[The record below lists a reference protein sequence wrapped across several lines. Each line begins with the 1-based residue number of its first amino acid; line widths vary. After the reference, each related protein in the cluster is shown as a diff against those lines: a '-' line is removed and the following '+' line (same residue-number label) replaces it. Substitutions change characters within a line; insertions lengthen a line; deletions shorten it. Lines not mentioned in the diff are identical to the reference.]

1 MTRTIKAA
9 LALMLLATAASAQET
24 VRLYLSGTGLDDTK
38 TWQFRCSAGQNSGK
52 WGTIEV
58 PSQWELQ
65 GYGIYNYGMSFAPR
79 GAGFDEGEYKYSF
92 KVPAS
97 WRGKDVKIV
106 FEGSM
111 TDTEVRINGKS
122 AGPVHQ
128 GGFYRFE
135 YNVSSI
141 VSYGASNKLEV
152 KVKKESGNA
161 SVNNAERH
169 ADWWN
174 FGGIYR
180 PVYLTATAKEHIEY
194 FALDARADGSMTVDL
209 DVRQAPQGSK
219 IRYSLASLKE
229 PGKQLDAKEL
239 PLKEASE
246 RHTLKWK
253 EVDAWECEHPNLY
266 VLTMELVSPKG
277 TVLHKVNSRV
287 GFRTVEL
294 RPMDGLY
301 VNDVKVVLKGINRH
315 TFHPEGGRCTS
326 PSISLQ
332 DGLLIKEMNMNA
344 VRSHYPPDQH
354 FLDVCDSLGI
364 FYLDELAGWHG
375 RYDDEVGPVLV
386 TEMVRRDVNHPCV
399 IIWDNGNEGGW
410 NTNLDHFFY
419 DLDPQKRHVIHPWA
433 DFDDLDTHHYPTY
446 LTGVG
451 RFTNGYKVFM
461 PTEFMHTNSDQGGGA
476 GLEDFWENW
485 MTHPLFA
492 GGFIWAFID
501 ESVVRT
507 DQDGILD
514 SSRDMGNDGVVGPY
528 REKEGSFYAIRD
540 IWSPIQFRK
549 LYITP
554 SFKGDFFVTN
564 RFLYSNLNSC
574 TMKYKLKMIFSPMQ
588 GNGKGSEIEIASG
601 DIKMPDLVPGT
612 TGILHMDLPQGFEY
626 SDLLEMEAFDE
637 SGRSIGNWSW
647 PIHYAADYYARHN
660 LPFAQDNQKAAFAQ
674 KDSTVLLSGK
684 DVVVAFNANTGD
696 LLDIKVAGKTVP
708 FGNMRPV
715 GIKVKPVSSYTRQ
728 DGNDALFVAKY
739 YGAVDSIV
747 WRMKPDGL
755 LGMDA
760 VLLNR
765 DNGGIRGGFDD
776 GFMDTD
782 VKDLGFSFDFPEEN
796 VSGVQWF
803 GRGPYRVWKDRIR
816 GHNIGLWHKDYN
828 NTITGKAVKG
838 KLEYPEFKGYH
849 GNVYWAKL
857 ESEKYPLTVYSETDG
872 LFFKLYN
879 PQEAPG
885 TFSKIFPVLPEGD
898 LSFLLDIQ
906 AIKSFKDI
914 PQKGPH
920 SQPGNIRIKSGDDGL
935 KMKLWFRFNNDPV
948 AYQAI
953 VRMDNQ
959 PAVFRGTFRPTAMAS
974 DNSYK
979 DNTPDSLDFAK
990 TARPVAGSSRKGG
1003 NPVLFLVGDSTM
1015 RTGTRGNGDNGQW
1028 GWGYYAHKYYD
1039 EEKITVE
1046 NHALGGLSIRTFYT
1060 GWWPDVL
1067 KGVQKGDY
1075 VIIQLGHNDSG
1086 SYDSPYGRSSIP
1098 GTGKE
1103 TVEVTNPRTNVTET
1117 VYSFGEYLRKYCAE
1131 IRAKGAN
1138 PIFFTLTP
1146 RNQREEDGSIR
1157 RKKDTYNPWIKAVAE
1172 ELNVPFVDF
1181 EDISAKELE
1190 SWSRFK
1196 VDYMFYKDNIH
1207 SSEYGA
1213 AHNAYAAAEAV
1224 AACAESDLKD
1234 YLLPREKWLP
1244 VQEFKREP
1252 GKPALIVT
1260 GDSTIQNNDSDP
1272 DGMWGWGSVLE
1283 TVFDPSRITLV
1294 NAGKAGRSART
1305 FLDEGR
1311 WEKVY
1316 NSIQPGDFVVIQFGH
1331 NDFGGINTAPGRGE
1345 IRNTSDSTKVFFM
1358 MDRHY
1363 EVVRSYGW
1371 YLRKFIDEVREKGAT
1386 PILCSTTPRNI
1397 WTDAKIERREEF
1409 IKYMQE
1415 VCAQTGVDFVDI
1427 LKITADYYDSIGNEE
1442 ASKYFKNDHT
1452 HSSRLGAE
1460 RNAKSF
1466 AEGLESINHPL
1477 SKYLK

>member
-1 MTRTIKAA
+1 MKFKITSILVLSLLYVAA
-9 LALMLLATAASAQET
+9 NAQET
-24 VRLYLSGTGLDDTK
+24 KTLYLSGTGLDDTK
-38 TWQFRCSAGQNSGK
+38 TWQFKCSKGQNSGK
-52 WGTIEV
+52 WGKIEV

-65 GYGIYNYGMSFAPR
+65 GYGIYNYGFGF
-79 GAGFDEGEYKYSF
+79 GAKDGFDEGQYKYSF

-97 WRGKDVKIV
+97 WKGQDIKII
-106 FEGSM
+106 FEGVM
-111 TDTEVRINGKS
+111 TDTDVRINGKS
-122 AGPVHQ
+122 AGPVHR
-128 GGFYRFE
+128 GGFYRFS
-135 YNVSSI
+135 YNVTPLIKCGST
-141 VSYGASNKLEV
+141 NLLEV
-152 KVKKESGNA
+152 TVKKESDNA

-180 PVYLTATAKEHIEY
+180 PVYLTATARQHIDY
-194 FALDARADGSMTVDL
+194 YAIDARADGTMNVDIE
-209 DVRQAPQGSK
+209 VAEAPEGAS
-219 IRYSLASLKE
+219 IRYSLASLKD
-229 PGKQLDAKEL
+229 PARSLDSKSL
-239 PLKEASE
+239 PLKSGKE
-246 RHTLKWK
+246 RQSLVWK
-253 EVDAWECEHPNLY
+253 DVKTWDCEHPNMY
-266 VLTMELVSPKG
+266 VLTMELLSAQGK
-277 TVLHKVNSRV
+277 VLHKLDQRV

-294 RPMDGLY
+294 RPQDGLY

-326 PSISLQ
+326 PAISRE
-332 DGLLIKEMNMNA
+332 DGMLIKEMNMNA
-344 VRSHYPPDQH
+344 VRSHYPPDVH

-386 TEMVRRDVNHPCV
+386 EEMVKRDVNHPCV

-410 NTNLDHFFY
+410 NTNLDHLFY
-419 DLDPQKRHVIHPWA
+419 DFDPQKRHVIHPWA
-433 DFDDLDTHHYPTY
+433 DFDDIDTHHYPTY

-492 GGFIWAFID
+492 GGFIWAFVD

-507 DQDGILD
+507 DKDGILD
-514 SSRDMGNDGVVGPY
+514 SSMDMGDDGVVGPY
-528 REKEGSFYAIRD
+528 REKEGSFFAIRD

-549 LYITP
+549 LFITP

-564 RFLYSNLNSC
+564 RFLYTNLNEC
-574 TMKYKLKMIFSPMQ
+574 TMKYRLKVILPPSQ
-588 GNGKGSEIEIASG
+588 GNGKGGEMELASG
-601 DIKMPDLVPGT
+601 NIKMPDLVPGT
-612 TGILHMDLPQGFEY
+612 TGILHMDLPEGFQY
-626 SDLLEMEAFDE
+626 YDLLEIEAFDQ
-637 SGRSIGNWSW
+637 SGHSIGNWSW
-647 PIHYAADYYARHN
+647 PIHYAADYYKIHT
-660 LPFAQDNQKAAFAQ
+660 LPSANRQKASFSKADG
-674 KDSTVLLSGK
+674 KVTLSGK
-684 DVVVAFNANTGD
+684 DVSAIFDEATGE
-696 LLDIKVAGKTVP
+696 LSEVRVGGNTVP
-708 FGNMRPV
+708 FGKMTPV
-715 GIKVKPVSSYTRQ
+715 GIKMKYIGAKARQ
-728 DGNDALFVAKY
+728 DGADAVFVTKY

-747 WRMKPDGL
+747 WRMKSDGL

-776 GFMDTD
+776 GFTDTN
-782 VKDLGFSFDFPEEN
+782 VKDLGFSFEFPQEN
-796 VSGVQWF
+796 VSGMQWL

-816 GHNIGLWHKDYN
+816 GHNIGLWHKNYN
-828 NTITGKAVKG
+828 NTITAKAVKG

-857 ESEKYPLTVYSETDG
+857 ESEKFPMTVYSETDG
-872 LFFKLYN
+872 LFFKVYN
-879 PQEAPG
+879 PEEPKG
-885 TFSKIFPVLPEGD
+885 SFSKIFPALPEGD
-898 LSFLLDIQ
+898 LAFLFDIQ

-914 PQKGPH
+914 PDKGPH
-920 SQPGNIRIKSGDDGL
+920 SQPGNIRIKSGDEGL
-935 KMKLWFRFNNDPV
+935 KMKLWFRFNKEPE
-948 AYQAI
+948 
-953 VRMDNQ
+953 
-959 PAVFRGTFRPTAMAS
+959 FRPMAMAQ

-979 DNTPDSLDFAK
+979 DNTPDSLELAK
-990 TARPVAGSSRKGG
+990 TARPVAGSTRKGN

-1028 GWGYYAHKYYD
+1028 GWGYYAHNYYD
-1039 EEKITVE
+1039 EERITVE

-1060 GWWPDVL
+1060 GWWPDVI

-1075 VIIQLGHNDSG
+1075 VIFQLGHNDSG
-1086 SYDSPYGRSSIP
+1086 PYDSPRGRSSIP

-1103 TVEVTNPRTNVTET
+1103 TVQVTKSDGSVET
-1117 VYSFGEYLRKYCAE
+1117 VYSFGEYLRKYAAE
-1131 IRAKGAN
+1131 VRAKGAY

-1157 RKKDTYNPWIKAVAE
+1157 RKKDTYNPWMREIAAE
-1172 ELNVPFVDF
+1172 MNVPLIDF
-1181 EDISAKELE
+1181 EDVSARELE
-1190 SWSRFK
+1190 SYSTFK

-1213 AHNAYAAAEAV
+1213 AHNAFAAAEAV
-1224 AACAESDLKD
+1224 AASRETDLGK
-1234 YLLPREKWLP
+1234 YLLPQESWLP
-1244 VQEFKREP
+1244 KQEFVREP

-1316 NSIQPGDFVVIQFGH
+1316 NSIQPGDYVVIQFGH
-1331 NDFGGINTAPGRGE
+1331 NDFGPIDKAPGRGE

-1358 MDRHY
+1358 QTRKY

-1371 YLRKFIDEVREKGAT
+1371 YLRKFIDDVREKGAT
-1386 PILCSTTPRNI
+1386 PILCSTTPRNE
-1397 WTDAKIERREEF
+1397 WPDGKMERRQEF
-1409 IKYMQE
+1409 INYMDE
-1415 VCAQTGVDFVDI
+1415 VQAQTGVDFVDI
-1427 LKITADYYDSIGNEE
+1427 MKISADYYDSIGKEE
-1442 ASKYFKNDHT
+1442 AAKYFKNDHT

-1466 AEGLESINHPL
+1466 AEGLKSADHPL
-1477 SKYLK
+1477 AAYLK